1 MYYLII
7 LVLLFLVELFYFR
20 IADKCNI
27 IDKPNERSSHTRIT
41 LRGGRNHFL
50 LWRISLLSDE
60 SV

>member
-7 LVLLFLVELFYFR
+7 LVLLFLAELFYFR

-27 IDKPNERSSHTRIT
+27 IDKPNERSSHPDHFER
-41 LRGGRNHFL
+41 GRNYFL

>member
-7 LVLLFLVELFYFR
+7 LVLLFLAELFYFR

-41 LRGGRNHFL
+41 LRGGDHL
-50 LWRISLLSDE
+50 LFW
-60 SV
+60 SVGLFSHKPL

>member
-7 LVLLFLVELFYFR
+7 LVLLFLAELFYFR

-41 LRGGRNHFL
+41 LRGGGNHFL
-50 LWRISLLSDE
+50 LWSH
-60 SV
+60 